1 MSERLLIRLAHDGRL
16 SWRRLSADARARHA
30 SEPGKPP
37 AAVLAAAAE
46 VIVLVPAEDVL
57 LTSAKI
63 GARNRAQ
70 LLQAVPYA
78 VEEQLL
84 GNVEDLHFSAAP
96 TASGETGIAVVSR
109 TRLREWIERLAADG
123 IRADL
128 LLPETLALPA
138 ASLLVEDGRA
148 IARLAPWSAV
158 ACPVRDLGTWLAEA
172 RAADAL
178 VPLDLHV
185 VGSTTSPAPV
195 EAIELRSHGGIDDP
209 LAFLGHH
216 RGTPELNLLH
226 GEFAGRPRQARG
238 TRWWRRAA
246 ALAAAVVVL
255 AFVHR
260 IVEVVQLGRSL
271 ERVEAASAASLAEAF
286 PDLGAAER
294 DRPPEL
300 VMRARL
306 EGLRGGNASSGLLRM
321 LGRIAPILGT
331 TTRVQLRGVEFRN
344 DTLEI
349 NLRAPDVQ
357 ALDGIREQVAATP
370 GLAAELTA
378 TNPLDNATD
387 GRLRIRAVAP

>member
-1 MSERLLIRLAHDGRL
+1 MANSPA
-16 SWRRLSADARARHA
+16 ARARHA
-30 SEPGKPP
+30 ERAGGGAPP
-37 AAVLAAAAE
+37 RW
-46 VIVLVPAEDVL
+46 P
-57 LTSAKI
+57 
-63 GARNRAQ
+63 
-70 LLQAVPYA
+70 P
-78 VEEQLL
+78 
-84 GNVEDLHFSAAP
+84 
-96 TASGETGIAVVSR
+96 
-109 TRLREWIERLAADG
+109 
-123 IRADL
+123 
-128 LLPETLALPA
+128 
-138 ASLLVEDGRA
+138 
-148 IARLAPWSAV
+148 PWS
-158 ACPVRDLGTWLAEA
+158 
-172 RAADAL
+172 
-178 VPLDLHV
+178 
-185 VGSTTSPAPV
+185 
-195 EAIELRSHGGIDDP
+195 
-209 LAFLGHH
+209 
-216 RGTPELNLLH
+216 
-226 GEFAGRPRQARG
+226 
-238 TRWWRRAA
+238 
-246 ALAAAVVVL
+246 L